1 MKNKHLLFLAAIL
14 AVLTSCSSSDD
25 SATTTDAN
33 LIVKLKFDKNQV
45 RLDNL
50 GKPSVVA
57 QGNAAQ
63 TPAINE
69 MSAHYLELA
78 PTANTL
84 LGEGA
89 VVYKGEETTIG
100 GEKAIDFSKE
110 IFVKDG
116 EMFLKIPLKDIKKG
130 NYEWLRISASYQN
143 GKVKMLYNGADY
155 DATLTSFLG
164 YNTYI
169 DNYTINGKK
178 VTVQANKP
186 QGYWGFEV
194 LGNVQDGQAP
204 KGAITVPNPLFQ
216 TSPIPQGS
224 CVLTGKFDKPLSIVG
239 NESKDVTITISF
251 SINNSFEWNE
261 VNKDGKY
268 EPTAGEVPVDM
279 GLRGL
284 LLSVN

>member
-1 MKNKHLLFLAAIL
+1 MKKYKLLFVVVMSVIFN
-14 AVLTSCSSSDD
+14 SCSSSED
-25 SATTTDAN
+25 TTVNTEAN

-50 GKPSVVA
+50 GRPSVVA

-63 TPAINE
+63 TPIMSE

-84 LGEGA
+84 LGQGE
-89 VVYKGEETTIG
+89 VIYKGEETTKG

-110 IFVKDG
+110 IIVKDG
-116 EMFLKIPLKDIKKG
+116 EMFLKIPLKNIKKG

-143 GKVKMLYNGADY
+143 GKVKALYNGVDY
-155 DATLTSFLG
+155 DATLISFLG
-164 YNTYI
+164 YNTYV

-178 VTVQANKP
+178 IVVQSNKL
-186 QGYWGFEV
+186 QGFWGFEA
-194 LGNVQDGQAP
+194 LGNVVQGQAAA
-204 KGAITVPNPLFQ
+204 GAITVPNPIFQ

-224 CVLTGKFDKPLSIVG
+224 CVLTGKFEKPFSIVG
-239 NESKDVTITISF
+239 NEPKDVTVTISF

-268 EPTAGEVPVDM
+268 EPTAGEIPVNM

-284 LLSVN
+284 ILSYN

>member
-1 MKNKHLLFLAAIL
+1 MKRKLFLQLVVMATIL
-14 AVLTSCSSSDD
+14 ASCSSSDE
-25 SATTTDAN
+25 TTSNAN
-33 LIVKLKFDKNQV
+33 LIVKFKFDKNQV

-50 GKPSVVA
+50 GKPSSIG

-63 TPAINE
+63 TPTINE

-78 PTANTL
+78 PNANTL
-84 LGEGA
+84 LGQGTI
-89 VVYKGEETTIG
+89 VYKGEETTKG
-100 GEKAIDFSKE
+100 GDNAIDFSKE

-116 EMFLKIPLKDIKKG
+116 ETFLKIPLKDIKNG
-130 NYEWLRISASYQN
+130 NYEWLRISVAYQN
-143 GKVKMLYNGADY
+143 GKVKMLYNGTEN

-169 DNYTINGKK
+169 DNYIINGKK
-178 VTVQANKP
+178 VTVQANKL
-186 QGYWGFEV
+186 QGYWGFEA
-194 LGNVQDGQAP
+194 LGNVVQGQAP
-204 KGAITVPNPLFQ
+204 KGATTVPNPLFQ
-216 TSPIPQGS
+216 SSPIPQGS
-224 CVLTGKFDKPLSIVG
+224 CVLTGKFDKALAITG
-239 NESKDVTITISF
+239 NESKDITVTISF

>member
-1 MKNKHLLFLAAIL
+1 MKKHLLFLGVIL
-14 AVLTSCSSSDD
+14 ALFSSCSSSED
-25 SATTTDAN
+25 SVTNAS
-33 LIVKLKFDKNQV
+33 LIIKLKFDKNQV

-50 GKPSVVA
+50 GKPSVIG

-63 TPAINE
+63 TPLLNE

-78 PTANTL
+78 PTVNTK

-89 VVYKGEETTIG
+89 VIYKGEETTKG

-116 EMFLKIPLKDIKKG
+116 EVFLKIPLKDIKNG
-130 NYEWLRISASYQN
+130 SYDWLRISASYQN
-143 GKVKMLYNGADY
+143 GKVKMLYNGTDY

-164 YNTYI
+164 YNTYV

-178 VTVQANKP
+178 VTVQANKL
-186 QGYWGFEV
+186 QGYWGFEA
-194 LGNVQDGQAP
+194 LGNVIEGQAP

-224 CVLTGKFDKPLSIVG
+224 CVLTGKFDKPLAISG
-239 NESKDVTITISF
+239 NESKDITVTISF

-268 EPTAGEVPVDM
+268 EPTAGEIPVDM

>member
-1 MKNKHLLFLAAIL
+1 MKRKLFLPLAVMLTIL
-14 AVLTSCSSSDD
+14 ASCSSSDE
-25 SATTTDAN
+25 TTSNAN
-33 LIVKLKFDKNQV
+33 LIVKFKFDKNQV

-50 GKPSVVA
+50 GKPSSIA

-63 TPAINE
+63 TPTINE

-78 PTANTL
+78 PNANTL
-84 LGEGA
+84 LGQGTI
-89 VVYKGEETTIG
+89 VYKGEETKKG
-100 GEKAIDFSKE
+100 GDNAIDFSKE

-116 EMFLKIPLKDIKKG
+116 ETFLKIPLKDIKNG
-130 NYEWLRISASYQN
+130 NYEWLRISVAYQN
-143 GKVKMLYNGADY
+143 GKVKMLYNATEN

-178 VTVQANKP
+178 VTVQANKL
-186 QGYWGFEV
+186 QGYWGFEA
-194 LGNVQDGQAP
+194 LGNVVQGQAP

-216 TSPIPQGS
+216 SSPIPQGS
-224 CVLTGKFDKPLSIVG
+224 CVLTGKFDKALAITG
-239 NESKDVTITISF
+239 NESKDITVTISF

-268 EPTAGEVPVDM
+268 EPTAGEIPVDM

-284 LLSVN
+284 LLSVD

>member
-1 MKNKHLLFLAAIL
+1 MKKKHLLFLGAIL
-14 AVLTSCSSSDD
+14 AVFYSCSSSDD
-25 SATTTDAN
+25 SNTNAN
-33 LIVKLKFDKNQV
+33 LIIKLKFDKNQV

-50 GKPSVVA
+50 GKPSNVA

-63 TPAINE
+63 TPILNE

-78 PTANTL
+78 PSVNTK

-89 VVYKGEETTIG
+89 VIYKGEETTKG

-116 EMFLKIPLKDIKKG
+116 EVFLKIPLKDIKNG
-130 NYEWLRISASYQN
+130 SYDWLRISASYQN
-143 GKVKMLYNGADY
+143 GKVKMLYNGTDY

-164 YNTYI
+164 YNTYL
-169 DNYTINGKK
+169 DNYTINGKN
-178 VTVQANKP
+178 VTVQGNKL
-186 QGYWGFEV
+186 QGYWGFEA
-194 LGNVQDGQAP
+194 LGNVIEGQAP

-224 CVLTGKFDKPLSIVG
+224 CVLTGKFDKPLAISG
-239 NESKDVTITISF
+239 NESKDITVTISF

-268 EPTAGEVPVDM
+268 EPKAGEIPVDM